1 MTIATSRGF
10 AVCTKDGLDMHTV
23 SDTRRAA
30 IVNWL
35 VAAKKHMI
43 FTYDTDAM
51 IEQMWAEAKGSAQV
65 VPVSV
70 QAFLQAVA

>member
-1 MTIATSRGF
+1 MLTD
-10 AVCTKDGLDMHTV
+10 DGLDMRTV

-35 VAAKKHMI
+35 VAAKQIMI
-43 FTYDTDAM
+43 FTYDTDAQ
-51 IEQMWAEAKGSAQV
+51 IEATWNRNKGTAQV

>member
-1 MTIATSRGF
+1 MTLATSRGF
-10 AVCTKDGLDMHTV
+10 AVLDDEGIDMRSV

-35 VAAKKHMI
+35 VAAKNVMV
-43 FTYDTDAM
+43 FTYDADAM
-51 IEQMWAEAKGSAQV
+51 IEQMWEREKGAAQV